1 MDNGRKA
8 NKEPRRENLIISTVA
23 IYGLTVQLYKGETLL
38 VREKAMLDSGSSFN
52 LMFYTLY
59 KGLKQR
65 HKLVL
70 DPTDVQLVSVT
81 DHNLAC
87 KGAVTL
93 TLKIGGITG
102 DLEFIVV
109 HDSVKFISNLLGSR
123 FLEIFSILFSF
134 PTRKAYMVN
143 GNITNT
149 ITLRILKGETPVIP
163 RDVANSVGLLDHNLR
178 NMVLEEATV
187 PITVVNEVESE
198 VKKVSKC
205 MRSVS
210 RSSSFPSSSP
220 FFHTISPFSSVKEIL
235 PHQDHLGKNLNFPR
249 FLNKEERS
257 PLANAGAIRSI
268 SEKT

>member
-109 HDSVKFISNLLGSR
+109 HDSVKFISNLLLGSR
-123 FLEIFSILFSF
+123 FLEIFPILFSF

-143 GNITNT
+143 GNITNI
-149 ITLRILKGETPVIP
+149 ITLRILRGETPVIP

-178 NMVLEEATV
+178 NMVLEEATM
-187 PITVVNEVESE
+187 PITVVNEVGSE
-198 VKKVSKC
+198 VKKVSKY
-205 MRSVS
+205 MNSVS
-210 RSSSFPSSSP
+210 FSSSFFFSP
-220 FFHTISPFSSVKEIL
+220 FLSYYFSI
-235 PHQDHLGKNLNFPR
+235 
-249 FLNKEERS
+249 
-257 PLANAGAIRSI
+257 
-268 SEKT
+268 

>member
-8 NKEPRRENLIISTVA
+8 NKELRRENLINSTGA

-109 HDSVKFISNLLGSR
+109 HDSVKFISNLLIGSR
-123 FLEIFSILFSF
+123 FLEIFPILFCF
-134 PTRKAYMVN
+134 PTRKAYLVN
-143 GNITNT
+143 GKITNT

-163 RDVANSVGLLDHNLR
+163 REVANSVGLLDHNLR
-178 NMVLEEATV
+178 NKVLEEAAM
-187 PITVVNEVESE
+187 PINAVNEAESE
-198 VKKVSKC
+198 VKRVNES
-205 MRSVS
+205 MGSVTF
-210 RSSSFPSSSP
+210 SSSFFFSP
-220 FFHTISPFSSVKEIL
+220 FLSYYFSI
-235 PHQDHLGKNLNFPR
+235 
-249 FLNKEERS
+249 
-257 PLANAGAIRSI
+257 
-268 SEKT
+268 